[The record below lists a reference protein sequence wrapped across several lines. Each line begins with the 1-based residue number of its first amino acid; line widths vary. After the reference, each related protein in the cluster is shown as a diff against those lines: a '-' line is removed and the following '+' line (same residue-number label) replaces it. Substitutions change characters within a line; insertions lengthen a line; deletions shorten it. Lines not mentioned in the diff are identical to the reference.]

1 MELSDG
7 EGSTNAYISTYIMK
21 DDSLKSTIRN
31 VSTFAMVFSDTGG
44 FMTITFL
51 VAVIIVERLKSV
63 IYYTTLIKSFYKYQ
77 STDEKR
83 TEMDSSSTT
92 TTHASLHAL
101 DKNDNKK
108 NVVEASG
115 IDIELSGLSLVDL
128 KTKAARVIT
137 KQVKDRKKFNY
148 TLCTVVCDYIRVPC
162 ICRRSKEQQRM
173 RDLYKKALLKI
184 DDELDIRHINNELRT
199 LKFIANIL
207 LNKHQRQMIP
217 YFKEHV
223 LHQDRY

>member
-1 MELSDG
+1 MELPDG
-7 EGSTNAYISTYIMK
+7 EGTINAYISTYIMK

-51 VAVIIVERLKSV
+51 VAVIIVERLQSV

-92 TTHASLHAL
+92 TTHTSLH
-101 DKNDNKK
+101 
-108 NVVEASG
+108 ASG
-115 IDIELSGLSLVDL
+115 IDIELTRLSLVDL

-148 TLCTVVCDYIRVPC
+148 TLCTVLCDYIRVPC
-162 ICRRSKEQQRM
+162 MCRRSKEQQRM

-199 LKFIANIL
+199 LKFISNIL
-207 LNKHQRQMIP
+207 LNKHQR
-217 YFKEHV
+217 
-223 LHQDRY
+223 